1 MIAFYTFSFG
11 RKGYPFLELHATQE
25 TLYWLFVRRDCLWKN
40 WQK

>member
-25 TLYWLFVRRDCLWKN
+25 RGTPFFRNRKSKKKYISN
-40 WQK
+40 